1 MAPQGPWV
9 IAPLHMQQPSQ
20 NVGEGRGRLDLG
32 LWAQRSGVKEVK
44 ARSKQKHWEPVAE
57 MLKLGLEKRGV
68 KAPEVKEQGS
78 WE

>member
-1 MAPQGPWV
+1 M
-9 IAPLHMQQPSQ
+9 
-20 NVGEGRGRLDLG
+20 
-32 LWAQRSGVKEVK
+32 WAQRSGVKEVK